1 MGKEDN
7 GASSILLGLN
17 DDQKQAILDESKRL
31 LILAGAGSGKTKTLI
46 QKILYLIIEK
56 GVSPSRILAV
66 TFSKNSANEMI
77 DRLIAVSDASKEY
90 KKIINNKNLS
100 NYDKDIFRK
109 IFLKKYPWLS
119 SLTVSTFHGFC
130 YNLLRKYGAKE
141 FDNRFKILDDKAYDE
156 EVGYDVLSIEKP
168 KQVFQKLLRLKCD
181 NIEYLL
187 KLKRYILDY
196 YVDDYRVRMNKKGNP
211 EYEKPYTSLDG
222 TQVRSK
228 SERYI
233 ADWLYIHDIKYIY
246 EPLINFKDFN
256 FRPDFFIPE
265 ADIYIEHIS
274 NLSSDLKDKEKEFKL
289 AEKLLIKTEESMTKD
304 IGKFYEY
311 LEKNI
316 FPRVNQDRIKT
327 HRLNI
332 ESELKGYFQQLN
344 EFLSMIIAI
353 IGKLKVEGIEFN
365 EVFERSQKDL
375 HDRIKK
381 FYELAKPL
389 LENYVS
395 YCIKKS
401 YLDFNDLMS
410 RGVSLLNNYR
420 EIEKLFNEKF
430 DYILVDEFQDVNTL
444 QVRFLQKLLNDKN
457 QLFCVG
463 DDWQSIYGWRG
474 SEVDYII
481 NFKKYFKNPKIIKL
495 SLNYRNNDVITN
507 ASNQLIRKNIFKID
521 KEIFSVNNT
530 NKKIFLYLSQKESE
544 DGVKIVEN
552 SVNELIKKGYTKED
566 ILVLY
571 RRTKSIEPYKS
582 VLKNLVTLRTIH
594 SAKGLEAKIVFIIGL
609 TGGLYGFPQ
618 IWEADRIIQMIKPS
632 SYLRSLE
639 EERRLF
645 YVAITRAKEEL
656 FLISEAGNESMFIKE
671 LPEEF
676 LEKNNFII
684 LNIQATTKVLCRTCK
699 SSFDSICNFCP
710 NCGEKL

>member
-1 MGKEDN
+1 MEKEDN
-7 GASSILLGLN
+7 GVSSILSGLN
-17 DDQKQAILDESKRL
+17 DNQKQAIFDESKIL
-31 LILAGAGSGKTKTLI
+31 LVLAGAGSGKTKTLI
-46 QKILYLIIEK
+46 QKILYLIIK
-56 GVSPSRILAV
+56 RGVSPSRILAI

-77 DRLIAVSDASKEY
+77 DRLIAISDTSQEY

-100 NYDKDIFRK
+100 DYDKNILRK
-109 IFLKKYPWLS
+109 NYLKKYPWLS
-119 SLTVSTFHGFC
+119 NLAISTFHGFC
-130 YNLLRKYGAKE
+130 YNLLRRYGAKE

-156 EVGYDVLSIEKP
+156 EIGSDILSIEKP
-168 KQVFQKLLRLKCD
+168 KQVFQKLLRLECE

-196 YVDDYRVRMNKKGNP
+196 YVDDYRIRMNKKDYP

-222 TQVRSK
+222 VQVRSK

-233 ADWLYIHDIKYIY
+233 ADWLYIHNIKYIY

-256 FRPDFFIPE
+256 FRPDFFIPD
-265 ADIYIEHIS
+265 ADVYIEHIS
-274 NLSSDLKDKEKEFKL
+274 NLSSDLKDKEREFKL

-304 IGKFYEY
+304 ISRFYEY

-316 FPRVNQDRIKT
+316 FPRLNPDKLKT
-327 HRLNI
+327 HKLNI

-344 EFLSMIIAI
+344 EFLSMIIII
-353 IGKLKVEGIEFN
+353 IGKLKVEGIGFN
-365 EVFERSQKDL
+365 EVFERSQKDP

-381 FYELAKPL
+381 FYELSRPL
-389 LENYVS
+389 LENYLS

-410 RGVSLLNNYR
+410 RGVSLLNNYG
-420 EIEKLFNEKF
+420 EIGRLFNEKF

-444 QVRFLQKLLNDKN
+444 QVMFLQKLLNDKN

-507 ASNQLIRKNIFKID
+507 ASNQLMKKNIFKID
-521 KEIFSVNNT
+521 KELFSVNNT
-530 NKKIFLYLSQKESE
+530 NKKISLYLSQKESE

-552 SVNELIKKGYTKED
+552 NINEFIKKGYSKED

-594 SAKGLEAKIVFIIGL
+594 SAKGLEAKIVFIVGL
-609 TGGLYGFPQ
+609 TGGIYGFPQ
-618 IWEADRIIQMIKPS
+618 IWEADRIIQLIKPS

-656 FLISEAGNESMFIKE
+656 FLISEAGNESMFINE

-684 LNIQATTKVLCRTCK
+684 LNIQGSHFIKCK
-699 SSFDSICNFCP
+699 NCDSSSDSKYNFCP
-710 NCGEKL
+710 KCGEKF